1 MSLALSIQETCE
13 AVGLGPTKLY
23 SLINS
28 GELKASKI
36 GKRTV
41 VLRKDL
47 EEFLDNLESYPS
59 K

>member
-13 AVGLGPTKLY
+13 KTGLGTTKIY

-28 GELKASKI
+28 GKIKAKKI

-41 VLRKDL
+41 VLSKDL